1 MLVFNHKALIMK
13 LNIITTII
21 FASLFVFSSCK
32 KDFLDKTP
40 DGDLTQE
47 QVFTN
52 PTYAEQYLTN
62 IYTGLP
68 SELQLVDNPAPNSA
82 PYNPFTGA
90 SDEMEMSYEPNFT
103 NNMNIGNWNP
113 TSNVDDIWGQSYI
126 AIRKANIFL
135 ENIGQLQP
143 SPLAPAAKINRW
155 RGEAIFLRAFYHFL
169 LIRVYGPVPIIDKSV
184 GLDADFLDYKRKPIV
199 DCVNFIT
206 SQCDSAVDL
215 LEPRITAANDYGRP
229 DQTTALALKAR
240 VLLYMASPL
249 WNGGTS
255 LTDKD
260 GLELFPG
267 HDDSRW
273 QTAGTAAKACIDQ
286 AESVGHKL
294 YRSPSDNPEFNY
306 QEIFYNNFNDEVFWT
321 RDDPGYQNIDAYS
334 EPRGMPGAFWP
345 LQTPTQN
352 IVDDYQMANGTQP
365 ILGYNADMTPIINPL
380 SGYNETG
387 QAAVETDDYVAGTR
401 NMYVGREPRF
411 YASIMFTG
419 QKYKWGPPQN
429 RTTPLEFWKL
439 GLDGRPFST
448 GDNYSKTGYMLKK
461 LTNPAFVMSPKADPI
476 RVWIFFRLGEQYLNY
491 AEALNE
497 AQGPIADV
505 YKYVNLIRE
514 RAGLPDLAPGL
525 SKDNMREAIHHERRI
540 ELAFET
546 HRYFDTHR
554 WMTAQAID
562 DKNIYGLNINGMV
575 SDSEPYTMSSDD
587 FYKRTV
593 VEKRV
598 FETKHYYWP
607 IPQSEIEK
615 NQDLVQNPGW

>member
-1 MLVFNHKALIMK
+1 MRSI
-13 LNIITTII
+13 NIYIGVTL
-21 FASLFVFSSCK
+21 SLLLLASCK

-62 IYTGLP
+62 IYSGLP
-68 SELQLVDNPAPNSA
+68 YELQLVDNPPAGSA

-90 SDEMEMSYEPNFT
+90 SDEMEMSYEPNFS

-126 AIRKANIFL
+126 AIRKANVFL
-135 ENIGQLQP
+135 ENIDKLQP
-143 SPLAPAAKINRW
+143 SSLAPESKIKQW
-155 RGEAIFLRAFYHFL
+155 KGEAIFLRAFYHFL
-169 LIRVYGPVPIIDKSV
+169 LIRAYGPVPIIDKTV
-184 GLDADFLDYKRKPIV
+184 NLGADFLHFQRQPIEA
-199 DCVNFIT
+199 CVHFIA
-206 SQCDSAVDL
+206 SQCDSAL
-215 LEPRITAANDYGRP
+215 SFLPARINAANDYGRP

-249 WNGGTS
+249 WNGGTE
-255 LTDKD
+255 LKD
-260 GLELFPG
+260 HEGNQLFPA
-267 HDDSRW
+267 HDQGRW
-273 QTAGTAAKACIDQ
+273 QIAADAAKACIDQ
-286 AESVGHKL
+286 AESLGHKL
-294 YRSPSDNPEFNY
+294 YRSPSDNPELNY

-352 IVDDYQMANGTQP
+352 MVDAYQMANGTQP
-365 ILGYNADMTPIINPL
+365 ILGYNADMTPIINPA

-387 QAAVETDDYVAGTR
+387 QATAETDDYVAGTR
-401 NMYVGREPRF
+401 NMYVDREPRF

-419 QKYKWGPPQN
+419 QKYKWSAPHN

-476 RVWIFFRLGEQYLNY
+476 RTWIFFRLGEQYLNY

-497 AQGPIADV
+497 AQGPVSDV
-505 YKYVNLIRE
+505 YKYVNLIRG
-514 RAGLPDLAPGL
+514 RSGLPGLPAGL
-525 SKDNMREAIHHERRI
+525 SKDKMREAIHHERRI

-554 WMTAQAID
+554 WMTAEAID
-562 DKNIYGLNINGMV
+562 NANIYGLNVNGMAAGNM
-575 SDSEPYTMSSDD
+575 PFTLSSDG
-587 FYKRTV
+587 FYQRTV

-598 FETKHYYWP
+598 FEKKHYFWP

-615 NQDLVQNPGW
+615 NPELVQNPGW